1 MRNFSANYSAK
12 RKVEQIENRES
23 VLRHIFGRSNAQLFP
38 THLDKCR
45 AESSMKNENN
55 LSTDSHGIFS
65 PAKDGFA
72 VFEAKTIS
80 TETDHVQV
88 FVPPGCG
95 SLHCFSGGKVFF
107 HDHYGDLLTSRA
119 WSDRDALRRRRREAF
134 PPLHLRIRFGV
145 RMPEKI

>member
-23 VLRHIFGRSNAQLFP
+23 VLRRIFGRSIYNAQFLP

-95 SLHCFSGGKVFF
+95 SLHCFSGGKFF
-107 HDHYGDLLTSRA
+107 FPRSLWGFVDVTSLERSRCPPA
-119 WSDRDALRRRRREAF
+119 AKAGSFPASSSSDQ
-134 PPLHLRIRFGV
+134 V
-145 RMPEKI
+145 RGAHA